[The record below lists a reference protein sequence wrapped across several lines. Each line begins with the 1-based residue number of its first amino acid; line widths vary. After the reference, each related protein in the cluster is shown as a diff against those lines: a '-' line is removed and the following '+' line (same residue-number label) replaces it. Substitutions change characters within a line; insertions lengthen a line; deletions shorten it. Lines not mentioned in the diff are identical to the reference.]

1 MRRSWGLP
9 ADLEAAGL
17 ARTHVSAMLADHD
30 AADDAALIASELVA
44 NAVEHGDPPIELSVE
59 ETPARLRITVI
70 SAESSSLPEARS
82 ASAEDRRGRGLTIV
96 ESLAEE
102 WGWQRDG
109 GRILVWAELSARRSP
124 APPTGSA

>member
-9 ADLEAAGL
+9 ADLAAAGR
-17 ARTHVSAMLADHD
+17 ARTHVSALLADHD

-59 ETPARLRITVI
+59 ETRGRLRITVS
-70 SAESSSLPEARS
+70 SAETASLPEARS
-82 ASAEDRRGRGLTIV
+82 ATAEDRRGRGLTIV

-102 WGWQRDG
+102 WGWQREGD
-109 GRILVWAELSARRSP
+109 RILVWAELSARRSP
-124 APPTGSA
+124 APPTGIA